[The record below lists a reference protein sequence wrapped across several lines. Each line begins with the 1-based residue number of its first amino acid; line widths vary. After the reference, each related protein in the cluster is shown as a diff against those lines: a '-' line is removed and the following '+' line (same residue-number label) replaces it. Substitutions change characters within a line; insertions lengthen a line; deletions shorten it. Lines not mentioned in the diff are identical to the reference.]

1 METPKLF
8 NKQNASDKIAC
19 VPQCCAGRVV
29 RTGGRS
35 GGTRMS
41 VQVVQHFQNLFDDDA
56 CAHDESMDINSKAL
70 FEEHL
75 VDSKIAGLSPEFT
88 KLGAPLACSR
98 LLYRVGH

>member
-1 METPKLF
+1 M
-8 NKQNASDKIAC
+8 
-19 VPQCCAGRVV
+19 G
-29 RTGGRS
+29 
-35 GGTRMS
+35 

-88 KLGAPLACSR
+88 KLGAPLACSHS
-98 LLYRVGH
+98 LYRVGHSGRVDARNMRSKQHRQA